1 MSSVMATNRKARHSY
16 QIEQTLEA
24 GIVLQGWEVKSLRA
38 GKAQLAES
46 YVVIQRG
53 EAFLINA
60 HIAPLNTISTHIT
73 ASPDRSRKL
82 LLKQSELDRL
92 IGAVQQK
99 GYTLVPL
106 DLYWKRNKAKI
117 EIALAKGKNLYDKRQ
132 ATKERDWKRERQ
144 KLSKL
149 HSK

>member
-1 MSSVMATNRKARHSY
+1 
-16 QIEQTLEA
+16 LEA

-38 GKAQLAES
+38 GKAQLSES

-60 HIAPLNTISTHIT
+60 HIAPLKTVSTHIT

-106 DLYWKRNKAKI
+106 DLHWKHNRAKV
-117 EIALAKGKNLYDKRQ
+117 EIALARGKNLYDKRQ
-132 ATKERDWKRERQ
+132 TTKERDWKREQQ
-144 KLSKL
+144 KLAKQRSK
-149 HSK
+149 